1 MKKIISLS
9 YKPIRGDTRVLNQ
22 ISALKENYNVYTI
35 ELKNWKKYKLFKKR
49 KIKINSIFEH
59 SIFYPIKLFFILIKK
74 IFSVVKKIINFINI
88 LLKINTVISVFKNFI
103 LINYV
108 LINKVIKLN
117 IVPDVI
123 YANDLLTL
131 PTGVLFKFKFG
142 SKLIY
147 DMHEYELD
155 RPPRNNIFKKITIYL
170 LEELLLPFTDCI
182 TTVSYSIKIYYKK
195 RFKKKIFLVLN
206 SPDIKFLEN
215 INFESYTSKIK
226 NDFVYIGN
234 ISFGRNIED
243 LINVAQKNNFNLT
256 FVGSINKEFES
267 QTNFL
272 KKINISHNL
281 NYMDPV
287 SPDKI
292 FNILLDYKASIFLY
306 DTSFKNYDF
315 ALPNKFL
322 LSLIM
327 KKPIICFETTELKR
341 FQKRHKVK
349 LNFIKTLTDLE
360 KTKLEVPNLSSDQI
374 KFYSKERQSKT
385 IKKIVINVLKRS
397 NY

>member
-1 MKKIISLS
+1 MKKIISLN
-9 YKPIRGDTRVLNQ
+9 YKPVQGDTRVLNQ
-22 ISALKENYNVYTI
+22 ISALEGNYNVHTV
-35 ELKNWKKYKLFKKR
+35 ELKNWKRYKLIKKKR

-59 SIFYPIKLFFILIKK
+59 PIFKHFIFYPIKLFLTLIKK
-74 IFSVVKKIINFINI
+74 IIHFITR
-88 LLKINTVISVFKNFI
+88 LLKIDTIISIIKNFV
-103 LINYV
+103 LINSV
-108 LINKVIKLN
+108 LINKVVKLN
-117 IVPDVI
+117 VVPDVI
-123 YANDLLTL
+123 YANDLLTV
-131 PTGVLFKFKFG
+131 PTGVFFKFKFG

-155 RPPRNNIFKKITIYL
+155 RPPRSNIFKKITIYL

-206 SPDIKFLEN
+206 SPDIEFLKN
-215 INFESYTSKIK
+215 INLESYTSKIK
-226 NDFVYIGN
+226 NDYVYIGN

-243 LINVAQKNNFNLT
+243 LINISEKNNFNLT
-256 FVGSINKEFES
+256 FVGSINKEFDS
-267 QTNFL
+267 KVNFL
-272 KKINISHNL
+272 QKINMSHNL
-281 NYMDPV
+281 NYKNPV
-287 SPDKI
+287 PPNEI
-292 FNILLDYKASIFLY
+292 FNTLLDYKASIFLY

-327 KKPIICFETTELKR
+327 QKPIICFETTELKR

-349 LNFIKTLTDLE
+349 LNFIKKLTDLKNSKFE
-360 KTKLEVPNLSSDQI
+360 IPNLSREQI

-385 IKKIVINVLKRS
+385 INKIVNIILKKS